1 MRRFP
6 GWLGGNFRSL
16 LLALALAIVVWIS
29 AVSASDP
36 DVTQVYPNPV
46 PLEVVGQDPGLVMLG
61 EVPDEVQLTLKAP
74 QSVWESL
81 VAEPELIR
89 ALLDLSTMSA
99 GEHTMPV
106 RIQIATRPVQII
118 AVTPDEVAFTLD
130 PLDTKTL
137 AVNTIVNGE
146 PAVGFR
152 LDSAV
157 TDPAS
162 VVVSGPRS
170 LVQAVAEIR
179 TAVNAS
185 NAREPINTVV
195 PVLVLDEEGRL
206 LNGLTVNPD
215 SVHVRVPVIQQGGY
229 RDLAVKVDATGQV
242 ASGYHL
248 TSIEVYPPVVTVF
261 AANPAVVNSLPGYV
275 LTSPLDLEGAKD
287 NIERQV
293 ALILPA
299 GVSVVGDSSVLVQAG
314 ISAIQS
320 SITLHD
326 QPVEIVGLAPGLLA
340 QFSPSSVD
348 LILSGPLPVL
358 ESLRASDVHVILDL
372 ADLNAGIYQLV
383 PRVELP
389 SEDITVE
396 SMIPATLEVVLV
408 AGTPT
413 PRP

>member
-1 MRRFP
+1 
-6 GWLGGNFRSL
+6 
-16 LLALALAIVVWIS
+16 
-29 AVSASDP
+29 
-36 DVTQVYPNPV
+36 
-46 PLEVVGQDPGLVMLG
+46 
-61 EVPDEVQLTLKAP
+61 
-74 QSVWESL
+74 
-81 VAEPELIR
+81 
-89 ALLDLSTMSA
+89 MSA